1 MSDLTLIQ
9 NADWVIAWD
18 ESAKSHGYLRN
29 ADVAF
34 KGNTI
39 IHVGKSYGEKPD
51 RVIDGRDLMI
61 MPGLVD
67 IHSHPS
73 LEPSWRGI
81 REEHGV
87 PEMYM
92 TGLYARSV
100 AYGRDEEGERASM
113 EVAYSELLL
122 SGVTSIADLSKA
134 YPGWVDLVAKSGIRG
149 FLAPGYASAR
159 WTIRGTHLLDY
170 IWDEKAGVEG
180 FDGALQLIDK
190 LPSHNSGRLSGI
202 VYPAQI
208 DTCTES
214 LLRDSAAA
222 ARERGVPFT
231 THCSQSVLE
240 FQEMVRRHGITPI
253 QWAEKI
259 GILG

>member
-1 MSDLTLIQ
+1 MSNVTLIR

-18 ESAKSHGYLRN
+18 ESSKSHGYLRN

-34 KGNTI
+34 QGNTI
-39 IHVGKSYGEKPD
+39 IHVGKSYDGKPD
-51 RVIDGRDLMI
+51 HVIDGRDLMV

-92 TGLYARSV
+92 TGLYERSV

-122 SGVTSIADLSKA
+122 SGVTSIADLSKP
-134 YPGWVDLVAKSGIRG
+134 YPGWIDLVAKSG
-149 FLAPGYASAR
+149 
-159 WTIRGTHLLDY
+159 
-170 IWDEKAGVEG
+170 
-180 FDGALQLIDK
+180 
-190 LPSHNSGRLSGI
+190 LPSTLSGDI
-202 VYPAQI
+202 APSRGAIGVAAAV
-208 DTCTES
+208 
-214 LLRDSAAA
+214 SAAVS
-222 ARERGVPFT
+222 R
-231 THCSQSVLE
+231 
-240 FQEMVRRHGITPI
+240 
-253 QWAEKI
+253 
-259 GILG
+259 

>member
-1 MSDLTLIQ
+1 MILLFIQ

-18 ESAKSHGYLRN
+18 QSAKSHGYLRN

-39 IHVGKSYGEKPD
+39 VHVGKSYSEKAD

-92 TGLYARSV
+92 TGLYERAV

-134 YPGWVDLVAKSGIRG
+134 YPGWVELVAKSGNSRFSCAGICLSALDDPRD
-149 FLAPGYASAR
+149 AS
-159 WTIRGTHLLDY
+159 
-170 IWDEKAGVEG
+170 
-180 FDGALQLIDK
+180 
-190 LPSHNSGRLSGI
+190 SRL
-202 VYPAQI
+202 Y
-208 DTCTES
+208 
-214 LLRDSAAA
+214 
-222 ARERGVPFT
+222 
-231 THCSQSVLE
+231 
-240 FQEMVRRHGITPI
+240 
-253 QWAEKI
+253 
-259 GILG
+259 LG